1 MSVTISYDLANFIMY
16 TLGAVL
22 IIVAIVTLLNVNKLI
37 KRLDK
42 IMEKNED
49 NINKTVDTIPEIAKN
64 VNEVTMGVK
73 QGVDKVGEAI
83 DAVETSVCDSI
94 LSVVEGAEGLFDFV
108 SIAGEVIK
116 ALLKRFPVGKR
127 K

>member
-22 IIVAIVTLLNVNKLI
+22 IIVAVITLLNVNRFV

-42 IMEKNED
+42 LVEKNEE
-49 NINKTVDTIPEIAKN
+49 NFNKTANTIPEIAKN
-64 VNEVTMGVK
+64 VNEVTIGVK
-73 QGVDKVGEAI
+73 QNVDKVGEAI
-83 DAVETSVCDSI
+83 DAVEDSVCDSI
-94 LSVVEGAEGLFDFV
+94 LNLLEGTEGLFDFI
-108 SIAGEVIK
+108 SIVGEVIK
-116 ALLKRFPVGKR
+116 ALLKRITLGKG